1 MSAEVIPFH
10 IWMECLEVDA
20 KEDVAC
26 DQEKSQLLQ
35 WLIKESITD
44 VPLLRL
50 IEECDLDKLCGC
62 LSVLKELLNK
72 LGAKATG
79 ISFTGD
85 WAFLIGC
92 LLFFVII
99 LLLLLLLLLLLYCY
113 YFCCYLY
120 YYYTAI
126 VLGLLPPPLLLLLL
140 VSKASTTA
148 AATYYYY
155 YCCY

>member
-20 KEDVAC
+20 EEDVAC

-79 ISFTGD
+79 SSFTV
-85 WAFLIGC
+85 IGPSYWLSIVLC
-92 LLFFVII
+92 YHSAASATVATTII
-99 LLLLLLLLLLLYCY
+99 LLLLLLLPLLLLYCY
-113 YFCCYLY
+113 CAWTITTTTTS
-120 YYYTAI
+120 TA
-126 VLGLLPPPLLLLLL
+126 
-140 VSKASTTA
+140 VS
-148 AATYYYY
+148 
-155 YCCY
+155 

>member
-20 KEDVAC
+20 EEDVAC
-26 DQEKSQLLQ
+26 DREKSQLLQ

-79 ISFTGD
+79 NSLTV
-85 WAFLIGC
+85 IGPSYWLSIVLC
-92 LLFFVII
+92 GYICYHSAASATVATTII
-99 LLLLLLLLLLLYCY
+99 LLLC
-113 YFCCYLY
+113 LY
-120 YYYTAI
+120 YYHH
-126 VLGLLPPPLLLLLL
+126 
-140 VSKASTTA
+140 
-148 AATYYYY
+148 Y